1 MEKEL
6 RCGLG
11 VRERM
16 LRLWNRRGIMNKVS
30 LKSESKDNKPKVIIK
45 VYDSGT
51 FVDNSKVESVQYS
64 KWKEIITDITAVF
77 TKLKKPL

>member
-1 MEKEL
+1 MEREL

-16 LRLWNRRGIMNKVS
+16 LRLWNRRGIMNKIS
-30 LKSESKDNKPKVIIK
+30 LKSESKDNKPTVIIK
-45 VYDSGT
+45 VYDSVA
-51 FVDNSKVESVQYS
+51 FVDNSKAESVQYS
-64 KWKEIITDITAVF
+64 KLKEIITDITAVF